1 MQHVTVFV
9 FGGIRFTVFAESIHD
24 EAYQQADRAHQAEL
38 ARAEHVRQRDAR
50 AEQLNAEIAQ
60 AEQLRQRQL
69 GTTRVTR
76 PAGPPYPAF
85 DRGPALSLR
94 PSPRSAP
101 LSLRRVPQA
110 RSERSRS
117 RSQRSVL
124 VTPPVE
130 AASSQHDG
138 RQYGTCWVCKTKE
151 GIRFRSNMC
160 ICTECWESMPQS
172 LKDGWYERH
181 NIV

>member
-1 MQHVTVFV
+1 MQHVTEFV
-9 FGGIRFTVFAESIHD
+9 FGGMRFTIFAEPVHD
-24 EAYQQADRAHQAEL
+24 EAHHQAE
-38 ARAEHVRQRDAR
+38 RARQRDAR
-50 AEQLNAEIAQ
+50 AEQLRAEIAQ
-60 AEQLRQRQL
+60 AEQLRQRQV

-101 LSLRRVPQA
+101 LSLGRVPQA

-160 ICTECWESMPQS
+160 ICTECWESLPQS
-172 LKDGWYERH
+172 LKDSWYERY
-181 NIV
+181 NID

>member
-1 MQHVTVFV
+1 MQHVTEFV
-9 FGGIRFTVFAESIHD
+9 FGGMRFTVFAESIHD
-24 EAYQQADRAHQAEL
+24 EAYHQTE
-38 ARAEHVRQRDAR
+38 RVRQRA
-50 AEQLNAEIAQ
+50 AQ
-60 AEQLRQRQL
+60 AEQLRQRPV
-69 GTTRVTR
+69 GTTCVTR

-172 LKDGWYERH
+172 HKDGWYERH